1 MGALLMGAARWVI
14 GGVLKW
20 GTIGSVAGGVGSTV
34 ISGQDLNA
42 TNIARNTASTAKD
55 IAGAAGDFVSEII
68 APTPAPTTNGSTQ
81 PGTSGSGPSA
91 QNPGASAG
99 TQAASAIS
107 DLFNNFSDTRIGQAL
122 QPMMGF
128 LKSSP
133 IISGILTLVFG
144 MMALS
149 GQNSWPMRILSGGI
163 AAALASSTGI
173 FDIQGSGRN
182 APSPGAIG
190 GADSYNPYITAPRQS
205 HEGGPVSGG
214 RNPAYDDAGPDP
226 MDPGPGYSYQ
236 PQ

>member
-107 DLFNNFSDTRIGQAL
+107 SLFNNFSDTKLGRML
-122 QPMMGF
+122 EPVKGF
-128 LKSSP
+128 FKDSP
-133 IISGILTLVFG
+133 WISFFAGL
-144 MMALS
+144 
-149 GQNSWPMRILSGGI
+149 GGLAI
-163 AAALASSTGI
+163 AASGSNGWFMRLMGLALASFVGLNSGLLDSVT
-173 FDIQGSGRN
+173 QGSG
-182 APSPGAIG
+182 AHTPSVG
-190 GADSYNPYITAPRQS
+190 GADMYQTARQPHTGGAPVVRDEEEVTVDINNPNYY
-205 HEGGPVSGG
+205 V
-214 RNPAYDDAGPDP
+214 
-226 MDPGPGYSYQ
+226 GPGGIRPAPTPS
-236 PQ
+236 